1 MLHDSGLRVRCLS
14 NESLWVACR
23 TKCPVHVFGSR
34 PDRPPCQRSQA
45 QSPSLALEPRLHTPP
60 PGMER
65 PTGGKPRVVSE
76 LVMFLT
82 FAELRL
88 KFGHSAG
95 AAAAAEHSEKKVCED
110 GQTRFV
116 VKIMREQVMQEIDN

>member
-1 MLHDSGLRVRCLS
+1 
-14 NESLWVACR
+14 
-23 TKCPVHVFGSR
+23 
-34 PDRPPCQRSQA
+34 
-45 QSPSLALEPRLHTPP
+45 
-60 PGMER
+60 MER
-65 PTGGKPRVVSE
+65 PTGGKPRVVKSE

-95 AAAAAEHSEKKVCED
+95 AAAAAEHSEKKVRED

-116 VKIMREQVMQEIDN
+116 VKIMQEQEIMQELHD